1 MNCCNTK
8 HASYW
13 TSIRICIC
21 TCMCICLCISTC
33 ICIHGLPACAG
44 FRFDKQMFQILF
56 ICMRMCEMTTSPP
69 SPSILPIDSTLYN
82 AHVPIPSF
90 ILYVNLY
97 NSPPFVV
104 CRRRLQIVV
113 VCEMCEIS
121 SRAHT
126 V

>member
-21 TCMCICLCISTC
+21 TCVCVSVFLHVSVS
-33 ICIHGLPACAG
+33 HGLPACAG
-44 FRFDKQMFQILF
+44 SRFDKQMFQILF
-56 ICMRMCEMTTSPP
+56 ICMRMCEMPPSAP
-69 SPSILPIDSTLYN
+69 SPSTLPIDSTLYN